1 MSKEPRAICDVFV
14 GNATEERERA
24 RVVDVNKHARRHH
37 PYHHQLTVRHHD
49 WLLTTDPDHLM
60 QLLGQGSIRDR
71 PPCWPPTPLTQ
82 PEVSRP
88 VTSSA
93 SVDWPGRRRRLPS
106 PRRSANEDAE
116 AHRRTTHADVLS
128 TSELQLPSIGDS
140 TATTRSSPVVEQ
152 RQPFPVYPPL
162 LGGVFP
168 ATSSTSSSPLL
179 SSSLAYEMLATAA
192 LSSLRHALP
201 FASLLPPSSTSYD
214 VISAAAAAAALL
226 QPRSHHFG
234 AFAAPH
240 VTGSSLVQPE
250 VDHGD
255 RGSVLDLVVAQSRSE
270 PTMADGPSAAD
281 VTGKYSPC
289 RRDADCDPLSA
300 VVPKPRACVWRPY

>member
-1 MSKEPRAICDVFV
+1 MFV
-14 GNATEERERA
+14 GNAAEERKQT

-49 WLLTTDPDHLM
+49 WLLRTDPDRLM
-60 QLLGQGSIRDR
+60 QLLGQGRIRDR
-71 PPCWPPTPLTQ
+71 PHCWPPTPLT
-82 PEVSRP
+82 ELDSSRP

-93 SVDWPGRRRRLPS
+93 SIDWRSRRRRLPS

-116 AHRRTTHADVLS
+116 AHRQTTHGDVLS
-128 TSELQLPSIGDS
+128 TSEVQLPGIGDS

-152 RQPFPVYPPL
+152 RQPFPVYPPF

-168 ATSSTSSSPLL
+168 TTSSTSSSSVL

-214 VISAAAAAAALL
+214 VISAAAAAAVLL

-240 VTGSSLVQPE
+240 VTASSLVQPE

-255 RGSVLDLVVAQSRSE
+255 RGSVLDLVVAPSRSE
-270 PTMADGPSAAD
+270 PTVADGRSAAD
-281 VTGKYSPC
+281 VAGKYSPC
-289 RRDADCDPLSA
+289 RRDTDCDPLLA
-300 VVPKPRACVWRPY
+300 VVPKPRGCVWRPY